1 MIVAREKRKKN
12 VAEYVLYMW
21 QVEDTI
27 RAFNFNINT
36 LEERLLSQFKQPP
49 HVMDEIRDWYTNLIL
64 AMHEE
69 GITQSGHLQIVKSLI
84 DEMYQLH
91 HRLMETMI
99 DPGYI
104 HTYKLA
110 KENINSFRTKLGK
123 SESNEIELCFFAL
136 YGLLL
141 LRLKKKEV
149 TEETLKAMNTF
160 STLLSHLSASF
171 KKMEEGKI
179 EI

>member
-1 MIVAREKRKKN
+1 MIVAREKRKNN

-27 RAFNFNINT
+27 RAFNFNINI
-36 LEERLLSQFKQPP
+36 LEERLLSQFKQPH

-69 GITQSGHLQIVKSLI
+69 GIQQSGHLQIVKSVI
-84 DEMYQLH
+84 DEMNQLH
-91 HRLMETMI
+91 TRLLITHL
-99 DPGYI
+99 DPEYI
-104 HTYKLA
+104 HVYNLA
-110 KENINSFRTKLGK
+110 RENILSFRSKLGK
-123 SESNEIELCFFAL
+123 SESNEVELCFFAL

-160 STLLSHLSASF
+160 STLLSHLSSAF
-171 KKMEEGKI
+171 KRMEEGKL
-179 EI
+179 EF